1 MINQG
6 MILGRSSLVNRLLTT
21 TGGTISVDE
30 KRDIIPADIVPAVF
44 ISANCNEIIQKYN
57 TQRKAKTIDIDSN
70 LSAQY
75 HIIKSKITELENNI
89 FDSINPNA
97 EFAGRV
103 SITLDSVFQ
112 IYADISFVDNDKL
125 DIEAFKNWRSEYK
138 NAEFILEDDG
148 SYICGSEVEKMSKS
162 KYNVQT
168 PDELVEK
175 FGADTLRMYEMFL
188 GPLEQFKPWDTK
200 GINGVHNFLRKLW
213 RLFYNEGQSIIT
225 DAEPSKDS
233 LKTLHKTIKKI
244 EEDLERFS
252 FNTGV
257 SNFMICVNE
266 LTEQK
271 CHSRAVLE
279 QLVVLLSPYAPHVA
293 EELWEA
299 LGNKAG
305 SISATTFPTFNPDFL
320 VEANFAYPVS
330 FNGKMRFSAELPTA
344 MNAQEVQAAVM
355 AMPEA
360 EKWLEGKEPKKV
372 IVVPGRIVNIVV

>member
-1 MINQG
+1 
-6 MILGRSSLVNRLLTT
+6 
-21 TGGTISVDE
+21 
-30 KRDIIPADIVPAVF
+30 
-44 ISANCNEIIQKYN
+44 
-57 TQRKAKTIDIDSN
+57 
-70 LSAQY
+70 
-75 HIIKSKITELENNI
+75 
-89 FDSINPNA
+89 
-97 EFAGRV
+97 
-103 SITLDSVFQ
+103 
-112 IYADISFVDNDKL
+112 
-125 DIEAFKNWRSEYK
+125 
-138 NAEFILEDDG
+138 
-148 SYICGSEVEKMSKS
+148 MSKS

-213 RLFYNEGQSIIT
+213 RLFYNEGKSIIT
-225 DAEPSKDS
+225 DAEPSKES

-299 LGNKAG
+299 LGNEAG
-305 SISATTFPTFNPDFL
+305 SISTATFPTFNPDFL

>member
-1 MINQG
+1 
-6 MILGRSSLVNRLLTT
+6 V
-21 TGGTISVDE
+21 
-30 KRDIIPADIVPAVF
+30 
-44 ISANCNEIIQKYN
+44 
-57 TQRKAKTIDIDSN
+57 
-70 LSAQY
+70 
-75 HIIKSKITELENNI
+75 
-89 FDSINPNA
+89 
-97 EFAGRV
+97 
-103 SITLDSVFQ
+103 
-112 IYADISFVDNDKL
+112 DISFVDNDKL
-125 DIEAFKNWRSEYK
+125 DIEAFKNWREEYK
-138 NAEFILEDDG
+138 NAEFILEEDG

-213 RLFYNEGQSIIT
+213 RLFYNEGNSIIT
-225 DAEPSKDS
+225 DAEPSKES

-299 LGNKAG
+299 LGNEAG
-305 SISATTFPTFNPDFL
+305 SISAATFPTFNPDFL